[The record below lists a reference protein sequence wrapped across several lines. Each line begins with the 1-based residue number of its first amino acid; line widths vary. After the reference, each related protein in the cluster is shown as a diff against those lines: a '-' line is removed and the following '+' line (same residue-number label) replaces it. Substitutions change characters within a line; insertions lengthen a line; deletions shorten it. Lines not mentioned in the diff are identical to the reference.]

1 MKKIGLVV
9 FIVMAIGVA
18 NVALSIE
25 LPYSFVDG
33 TLKFSGRGSPEPDGF
48 YAEYLY
54 FDQGGIEVVVSHKGP
69 GAGNSRNYVT
79 SVRDSGLGSY
89 SEANASKAEED
100 TVYLQNFQSES
111 QYGILEFTF
120 DMPVS
125 LRRVSLGDIQSD
137 SDLQILYGAE
147 NGGQGRTDVLL
158 DMPLGETSVNAL
170 KRYQR
175 VWRIAGVPLN
185 WDTNGLYPTT
195 DSLVDS
201 VLLDSITVD
210 VEPQYFPSNEVVLE
224 FNGDSSPY
232 VEVVQYISADSDALS
247 LELSYRNASSNLF
260 LFVYDQSGNIL
271 GSMLGGPSPVQLDV
285 DVSEAEGPFEL
296 VVYNNSNDETRY
308 ELVVSYIYDES
319 SSEQPGEEPS
329 VPSLPSEIE
338 PGYSRESSEGQLLGF
353 YELPVD
359 VSASGGSIEVNLS
372 HSGESG
378 NVSLFLYDED
388 GNMLLYQAGSS
399 DIENFSYDVEGN
411 PGSYQVVIYNNQTS
425 TIDYS
430 ANVDYLP

>member
-9 FIVMAIGVA
+9 FTVMAIGVA

-54 FDQGGIEVVVSHKGP
+54 QGGIEVVVSHKGP
-69 GAGNSRNYVT
+69 RADNSRNYVT

-120 DMPVS
+120 DVPVS

-195 DSLVDS
+195 DSLVDA

-247 LELSYRNASSNLF
+247 LDLSYRNASSNLF

-285 DVSEAEGPFEL
+285 DVSEAEGPLEL

-338 PGYSRESSEGQLLGF
+338 PGYSRENSEGQLLGF